1 MTISNQHSDR
11 LKKRL
16 AKQGRSLSTTLAFIA
31 FIAIVLGVFIVLK
44 GGSKEPSTNTT
55 SSHAMAQ
62 QDLDWFSKYDSVF
75 TSTTNDISSLSKASN
90 NSELE
95 ATCTQIL
102 KDSVQGEYKT
112 PPIPDAALNSSLSSA
127 LNNFIDGAQKCQ
139 SGASNENANDI
150 SQATTDFQNGEAE
163 LNTTFDLIIHGKV

>member
-1 MTISNQHSDR
+1 MVVSKQYSDKF
-11 LKKRL
+11 KKQPP
-16 AKQGRSLSTTLAFIA
+16 KQGRRLSATFVLIAFIA
-31 FIAIVLGVFIVLK
+31 FVLVVCIVFKV
-44 GGSKEPSTNTT
+44 GSKESATNTT
-55 SSHAMAQ
+55 SPHAMAQ
-62 QDLDWFSKYDSVF
+62 QDLAWFSKYDSVF

-102 KDSVQGEYKT
+102 KDSFQGEYKT

-127 LNNFIDGAQKCQ
+127 LNNFINGAQKCQ
-139 SGASNENANDI
+139 SGASSENANDI

-163 LNTTFDLIIHGKV
+163 LNTTFDSIIHGKV